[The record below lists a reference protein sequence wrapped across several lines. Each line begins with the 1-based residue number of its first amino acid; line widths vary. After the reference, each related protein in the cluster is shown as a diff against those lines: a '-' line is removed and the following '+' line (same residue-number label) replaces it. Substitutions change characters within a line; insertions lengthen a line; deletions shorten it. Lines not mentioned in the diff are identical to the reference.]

1 MRARALNKYVID
13 IREVVTHC
21 ELWKTVLGAPAYF
34 HIGPSGQLFKICL
47 LYGMVFTK
55 YVIKL

>member
-21 ELWKTVLGAPAYF
+21 ELWKTVWVRPRTFTLVRRGNCLKYAYYTGWF
-34 HIGPSGQLFKICL
+34 SPN
-47 LYGMVFTK
+47 M
-55 YVIKL
+55 